1 MSAIDDGV
9 TKTGRELIREW
20 AHAKERVERL
30 REQIN
35 RAEVEAANAEIALAR
50 WMLPPDATKGE
61 VISIWFGDSLLQV
74 TADESCSNNHRPGA
88 VRWRSCGPK
97 LSEHLR

>member
-35 RAEVEAANAEIALAR
+35 RAEVEAANAELALSR
-50 WMLPPDATKGE
+50 WMLPPDAKMGE
-61 VISIWFGDSLLQV
+61 TISIWFGDSLLQV
-74 TADESCSNNHRPGA
+74 IATEASTGKWTGS
-88 VRWRSCGPK
+88 VKWRTRGPK
-97 LSEHLR
+97 LSEYLR